1 MAIRGPTTG
10 EFITARDACVSLS
23 WQIQVVS
30 EGSYAVPLR
39 APFYPCIPLVLIF
52 FSVVYTFKYL
62 LALLVFSVGSRSGEH
77 RDLGQPREEEAVP
90 PPGCCC
96 RFYSRLI
103 GTAWVL
109 CIAASARRTTGGE
122 DRGDAEVSPRGSRE
136 ARRELPSPLAI
147 GCCPGGHLSCGQAGL
162 FSFFYLLV
170 PPRRNCS
177 LLGFYF
183 FSSFPFSSFYFF
195 FPLLNSCNV

>member
-10 EFITARDACVSLS
+10 EFTTACDACVSLS

-77 RDLGQPREEEAVP
+77 RDLGQPREETAVP

-96 RFYSRLI
+96 RF
-103 GTAWVL
+103 
-109 CIAASARRTTGGE
+109 
-122 DRGDAEVSPRGSRE
+122 
-136 ARRELPSPLAI
+136 
-147 GCCPGGHLSCGQAGL
+147 
-162 FSFFYLLV
+162 
-170 PPRRNCS
+170 
-177 LLGFYF
+177 
-183 FSSFPFSSFYFF
+183 
-195 FPLLNSCNV
+195 